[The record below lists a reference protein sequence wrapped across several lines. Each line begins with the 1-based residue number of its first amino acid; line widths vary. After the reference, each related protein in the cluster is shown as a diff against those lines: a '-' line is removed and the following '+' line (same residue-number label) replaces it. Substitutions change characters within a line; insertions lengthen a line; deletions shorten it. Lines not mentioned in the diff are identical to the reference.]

1 MFKTKSMKI
10 DLGLKDLKLDFDLF
24 KEPKAKREFSKPK
37 PRYTQQPKRQL
48 QRTKPRYTQQPKRQL
63 QRTKPLL
70 TKQQQAEA
78 KQFLKDTGSAF
89 NGLITKFKNRKM
101 NKLEKE
107 YFKTKEKSENLANE
121 IHLRLGIEDHTNDI
135 VRYETELKSMA
146 TTKEKVKEMFT
157 HSTAC
162 LEFNL
167 DLDNSKCICK
177 EEAK

>member
-1 MFKTKSMKI
+1 MGFLDNRKDNMNI
-10 DLGLKDLKLDFDLF
+10 DLKLKDLKLDFDLF
-24 KEPKAKREFSKPK
+24 KEPNTKRKFSKPR
-37 PRYTQQPKRQL
+37 PRYTQQPKRQP
-48 QRTKPRYTQQPKRQL
+48 QRKNKPI
-63 QRTKPLL
+63 L